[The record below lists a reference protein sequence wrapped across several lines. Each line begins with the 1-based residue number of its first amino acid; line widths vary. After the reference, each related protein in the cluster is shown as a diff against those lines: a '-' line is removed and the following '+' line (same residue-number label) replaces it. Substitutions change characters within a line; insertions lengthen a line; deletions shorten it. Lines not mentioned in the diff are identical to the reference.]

1 MKGSVPHMLKEFK
14 KFALKGSVLDLAIA
28 VVIGAAFSKIVTSLV
43 KDIIMPLL
51 GILMG
56 GINFSSLQ
64 YDIPSSIAGGVS
76 LSIKY
81 GLFIQSIIDF
91 LIIAFSLFIFVKA
104 IQSVKKKEIE
114 KIIAPKISNE
124 EVLLS
129 EIRDLLQQQQ

>member
-1 MKGSVPHMLKEFK
+1 MLKEFK

-43 KDIIMPLL
+43 NEIIMPFL

-64 YDIPSSIAGGVS
+64 YDIPSSIAGGVA

-91 LIIAFSLFIFVKA
+91 LIIAFSLFIFIKA

-129 EIRDLLQQQQ
+129 EIRDLLQQRK

>member
-1 MKGSVPHMLKEFK
+1 MLKEFK